1 MKLEFRMATPL
12 ETGGDFLERKS
23 SVNKQLTALPKL
35 EDVLVIDDSDLDAKR
50 LTATLRVILGY
61 DIQVRRAATI
71 ATALDCVIARNPD
84 LIFLD
89 DVLKPSDSATET
101 IPFLRHASYTGPII
115 VVSGEV
121 TRARKVELRANGA
134 TEIIHKDDV
143 DSVRLTEA
151 MVKVFSGPAR

>member
-1 MKLEFRMATPL
+1 MAASI

-23 SVNKQLTALPKL
+23 SVNKQRTALPEL
-35 EDVLVIDDSDLDAKR
+35 RDVLVVDDNDVDAKR

-61 DIQVRRAATI
+61 EIHVRRASTV
-71 ATALDCVIARNPD
+71 ATALDCVIERKPD

-101 IPFLRHASYTGPII
+101 IPFLRHANYTGPII

-121 TRARKVELRANGA
+121 TRTRHVELRASGA

-151 MVKVFSGPAR
+151 MVQVFSSR